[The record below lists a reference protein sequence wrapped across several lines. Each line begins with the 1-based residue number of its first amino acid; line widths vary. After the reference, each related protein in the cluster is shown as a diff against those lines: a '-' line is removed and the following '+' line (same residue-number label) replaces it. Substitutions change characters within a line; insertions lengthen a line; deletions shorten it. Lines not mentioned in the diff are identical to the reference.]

1 MSSRRKH
8 VQNSKLILASQVLW
22 CVCFDCGVGGDACM
36 CVVRSFVLV
45 FLQKNHFTPMIHNVP
60 AGGPKVVMGVTLQP
74 IKVMVKV

>member
-1 MSSRRKH
+1 MSIKRKH

-36 CVVRSFVLV
+36 CVVRAFV
-45 FLQKNHFTPMIHNVP
+45 LQKNHPTPMIHNVP